1 MPFALYKCVLITSVF
16 LIVLGIFLTLFS
28 IFSPYW
34 EIVEIPRLHMSHQHG
49 LWWDCK
55 VHHNVLIPL
64 DQIERERIGDTCVS
78 KFDNAVQD
86 MLRGA
91 IEKGDAES
99 KELLSHKF
107 LPHHKGVL
115 FFSVFT
121 ILFALI
127 GAIIGICS
135 PCFPPNSLLYV
146 VSIFMTSSCSVL
158 ADIIFVFG
166 ASEKDRRSPPQPTLS
181 IPSSI
186 SSRSNDLGVLNVSQ
200 NYVVRSLY

>member
-1 MPFALYKCVLITSVF
+1 
-16 LIVLGIFLTLFS
+16 
-28 IFSPYW
+28 
-34 EIVEIPRLHMSHQHG
+34 MSHQHG

-186 SSRSNDLGVLNVSQ
+186 SSRSNDLGVLNKSKGFAFFLHLFA
-200 NYVVRSLY
+200 SLVFIIGLMFSIRKWIITSNQLSH